1 MKINLNSL
9 KAYNLF
15 PYDTNYR
22 ISPPNDVELENNN
35 LPDDINDID
44 IQSVSEIINVRKK
57 LEKVINTDIFK
68 SMTIQVNINDYYDNT
83 DNDNIKH
90 DLSSVSIYAYPIDR
104 LLIFGTKYRDNHISS
119 REITDHFTMQE
130 EIQFTVCHEIAH
142 MLEYV
147 QIENRARAKT
157 KDNNLSNKIL
167 NVLRNKQLSEI
178 PYYHTTENK
187 LETVL
192 ITLSSE
198 MYADTMSILLN
209 SKDETKEYTM
219 SLLDKVIEH
228 REKESLVAIT
238 SFSSNGLPPSLGITS
253 DHFTVT
259 ALQKLKQ
266 EMEKSYEFNSIEEMN
281 QLVEKCVSFG
291 LIKNML
297 FMSKIEKLQ
306 PMLATFF
313 HELIGYEINA
323 KDIESLLEKEVDT
336 NTLNQMKNALCNEYL
351 NKYSGSNLN
360 KNRFKS
366 VFHPIVWEK
375 ENAPIKIL
383 SIEEGKQMIEFLR
396 HNSMANTEKKLD
408 LK

>member
-1 MKINLNSL
+1 MKININSL
-9 KAYNLF
+9 KAHKLF
-15 PYDTNYR
+15 PKDTNYR
-22 ISPPNDVELENNN
+22 ISPPNEVELENSN
-35 LPDDINDID
+35 LLDEINDID

-57 LEKVINTDIFK
+57 LEKVINVDIFK
-68 SMTIQVNINDYYDNT
+68 SMTIQVNVNDYYDNT
-83 DNDNIKH
+83 NNDNIKH
-90 DLSSVSIYAYPIDR
+90 DLSAVSIYAYPIDR
-104 LLIFGTKYRDNHISS
+104 LLIFGTKYRDNHIAS
-119 REITDHFTMQE
+119 REITEHFNMKE
-130 EIQFTVCHEIAH
+130 GIQFTVCHEIAH

-147 QIENRARAKT
+147 QLENRAET
-157 KDNNLSNKIL
+157 KDNNLSDKIL
-167 NVLRNKQLSEI
+167 NVLRNKKLREI

-228 REKESLVAIT
+228 REKESLVTIT

-306 PMLATFF
+306 PMLTTFF
-313 HELIGYEINA
+313 HELIGYEMNA

-336 NTLNQMKNALCNEYL
+336 NTLNQMKNALCNEDL
-351 NKYSGSNLN
+351 NKYSGSTLN

-375 ENAPIKIL
+375 ENAPLKIL
-383 SIEEGKQMIEFLR
+383 SIEERKRMVEFLR
-396 HNSMANTEKKLD
+396 HNSMKNTEKKLD

>member
-1 MKINLNSL
+1 MKININSL
-9 KAYNLF
+9 KAHKLF
-15 PYDTNYR
+15 PKDTNYR
-22 ISPPNDVELENNN
+22 ISPPNEVELENSN
-35 LPDDINDID
+35 LLDEINDID

-57 LEKVINTDIFK
+57 LEKVINVDIFK
-68 SMTIQVNINDYYDNT
+68 SMTIQVNVNDYYDNT
-83 DNDNIKH
+83 NNDNIKH
-90 DLSSVSIYAYPIDR
+90 DLSAVSIYAYPIDR
-104 LLIFGTKYRDNHISS
+104 LLIFGTKYRDNHIAS
-119 REITDHFTMQE
+119 REITEHFNMKE
-130 EIQFTVCHEIAH
+130 GIGFTVCHEIAH

-147 QIENRARAKT
+147 QLENRAET
-157 KDNNLSNKIL
+157 KDNNLSDKIL
-167 NVLRNKQLSEI
+167 NVLRNKKLREI

-198 MYADTMSILLN
+198 MYADTMAILLN
-209 SKDETKEYTM
+209 SKGETKEYTM

-228 REKESLVAIT
+228 REKESLVTIT
-238 SFSSNGLPPSLGITS
+238 TLSSNGLPPSLGITS
-253 DHFTVT
+253 DHFTLT

-306 PMLATFF
+306 PMLAIFF
-313 HELIGYEINA
+313 HELIGYEMNA
-323 KDIESLLEKEVDT
+323 KEIESLLEKEVDT
-336 NTLNQMKNALCNEYL
+336 NTLNQMKNAFCNEHL
-351 NKYSGSNLN
+351 NKSSGADLN

-383 SIEEGKQMIEFLR
+383 SIEERKKMIEFLR
-396 HNSMANTEKKLD
+396 HNSMRNTEKKLD